1 MVFRRFFRYI
11 DIITVLIVLALVGMG
26 LVSIANV
33 MASPF
38 DGSESSLADFTS
50 RLNLQY
56 VEKQAVNFLVGLAG
70 FLIVLVIDYE
80 YLKPVIKYFYFANV
94 FLLLVLFLVDKTRG
108 ISGWFVF
115 EAIDRAI
122 QPAEICKISVIVMLS
137 KIISED
143 MDNEGHLRSA
153 KSIGTAILYCLV
165 PAVLIYLQP
174 DFGTMFVYIVV
185 LCVMLF
191 TAKIAWGYII
201 AAVSAMLVGFPI
213 AYFTILSDEQINR
226 IQVFLD
232 PSKDPMGA
240 GYNVIQSKISI
251 GSGQLSGK
259 GFFSSGT
266 LAQLKFVPERHTD
279 FIFSGIVE
287 GLGFIGGTI
296 IIVLYF
302 LLMFRWIWVAIKAKD
317 NFGTCI
323 VSGVTAMLMAHVFE
337 NIGMTIG
344 LMPVTGI
351 PLPFI
356 SYGGSN
362 LLTSMIGVG
371 LVMNV
376 WLRRPQKKGQGQLS
390 RL

>member
-1 MVFRRFFRYI
+1 MVFKRFFKYI
-11 DIITVLIVLALVGMG
+11 DIITILVVLALVSIGIIG
-26 LVSIANV
+26 IANV

-38 DGSESSLADFTS
+38 DGTESTLAEFTAN
-50 RLNLQY
+50 LNLDY
-56 VEKQAVNFLVGLAG
+56 VKKQIVNFLIGLAAC
-70 FLIVLVIDYE
+70 IVLLVVDYE
-80 YLKPVIKYFYFANV
+80 YLKPIIKYVYYVNIV
-94 FLLLVLFLVDKTRG
+94 LLLILFLADKTRG

-122 QPAEICKISVIVMLS
+122 QPAELGKITVIVMLA

-143 MDNEGHLRSA
+143 MDSCGRLT
-153 KSIGTAILYCLV
+153 SIKAIGKALGYCLV
-165 PAVLIYLQP
+165 PALLIYLQP
-174 DFGTMFVYIVV
+174 DFGTMFVYIVI
-185 LCVMLF
+185 LAVMLF

-201 AAVSAMLVGFPI
+201 TAAGVFAVGFPI
-213 AYFTILSDEQINR
+213 AYFTVFSEEQIKR

-232 PSKDPMGA
+232 PSKDPMGS

-251 GSGQLSGK
+251 GSGGLTGK
-259 GFFSSGT
+259 GFFTSGT
-266 LAQLKFVPERHTD
+266 LAQLHFVPERHTD

-287 GLGFIGGTI
+287 GVGFIGGTI
-296 IIVLYF
+296 IIILYF
-302 LLMFRWIWVAIKAKD
+302 VLMFRWIITAIKSKD

-323 VSGVTAMLMAHVFE
+323 VAGITAMLMAHVFE

-362 LLTSMIGVG
+362 LLTSMMGVG
-371 LVMNV
+371 LVLNV
-376 WLRRPQKKGQGQLS
+376 WMRRPQKKGQGQLK
-390 RL
+390 RK